1 MKVRLKN
8 PSVAVAVESLGYEQR
23 HVDRDDLGTA
33 SHEHQSAGVSVVVA
47 VPRSAALVVDAEQV
61 HARREWSVGGEI
73 VVAEPLD
80 WIVTGAHGAP
90 LPCKPDRFAELFEP
104 VAE

>member
-1 MKVRLKN
+1 VKVRLKN
-8 PSVAVAVESLGYEQR
+8 PSIAVAVDSLGYEQR
-23 HVDRDDLGTA
+23 HPDLHGVTA
-33 SHEHQSAGVSVVVA
+33 SGEQRSAGVSVVLGL
-47 VPRSAALVVDAEQV
+47 PPSAALVVDAEQSEV
-61 HARREWSVGGEI
+61 RREWSVGGEM

-90 LPCKPDRFAELFEP
+90 LPCKPDRFAELFEF

>member
-8 PSVAVAVESLGYEQR
+8 PSVAVAVDSLAYEQR
-23 HVDRDDLGTA
+23 HPDIDGVTA
-33 SHEHQSAGVSVVVA
+33 SDEQRSAGVSVVIG
-47 VPRSAALVVDAEQV
+47 VPPSAALVVDAEQV
-61 HARREWSVGGEI
+61 DVRREWSVGGEM

-90 LPCKPDRFAELFEP
+90 LPCKPDRFAELFEF
-104 VAE
+104 VAD

>member
-8 PSVAVAVESLGYEQR
+8 PSIAVAVDSFGYEQR
-23 HVDRDDLGTA
+23 HPDIHGVTA
-33 SHEHQSAGVSVVVA
+33 SDEQRSAGVSVVIGVTG
-47 VPRSAALVVDAEQV
+47 SAALVVDAEQIAV
-61 HARREWSVGGEI
+61 RHEWSVGGEM

-90 LPCKPDRFAELFEP
+90 LPCKPDRFAELFEF
-104 VAE
+104 VAD

>member
-8 PSVAVAVESLGYEQR
+8 PSIAVAVDSLGYEQR
-23 HVDRDDLGTA
+23 HPDIHGVTA
-33 SHEHQSAGVSVVVA
+33 SDEQRRAGVSVVIGVA
-47 VPRSAALVVDAEQV
+47 PSAALVVDAEQV
-61 HARREWSVGGEI
+61 DVRREWSVGGEM

-90 LPCKPDRFAELFEP
+90 LPCKPDRFAELFEV
-104 VAE
+104 VAD

>member
-8 PSVAVAVESLGYEQR
+8 PSIAVAVDSLGYEQR
-23 HVDRDDLGTA
+23 HPDIHGVTA
-33 SHEHQSAGVSVVVA
+33 SDEQRSAGVSVVIG
-47 VPRSAALVVDAEQV
+47 VPQSAALVVDAEQV
-61 HARREWSVGGEI
+61 DVRREWSVGGEM

-90 LPCKPDRFAELFEP
+90 LPCKPDRFAELFEF
-104 VAE
+104 VAD